1 MDSTTA
7 SDFPKATSG
16 KPGGLLGGLRV
27 LELGEQLAVPV
38 LGLVLVEQGAEVVRV
53 IDTARPAQDPVLAA
67 VLACGKREASLD
79 LGTPEG
85 RGMLAR
91 LAASADVVLCDR
103 GAVELA
109 ELGLDWEALRA
120 GPNPGLVSC
129 SIPAFAAGDPRA
141 GLPVHDALA
150 GAAGCLYE
158 RMLGA
163 PRFHDLPIPSVLAAL
178 FAGSGVVGALVARL
192 RTGRGQHVESTLF
205 GSALFAQILGV
216 FMKTGVPRGFVPLK
230 LVATPFMRAW
240 RCKDGR
246 YAYLHITLPAH
257 NARMLDVLDQ
267 QGLGQHARALRGVL
281 SADTV
286 RDPSQVGSIGEAKRI
301 IQVLQRIFLERT
313 ADEWEASLGQEL
325 CCIKVRTIDEWLT
338 DSLEAGMSDA
348 AKVDD
353 PVFGPL
359 LTAGPG
365 VVCPERPAVVGPR
378 APVADL
384 EALVAAWQAAPKP
397 VAVVP
402 AAGIPADPKHPLE
415 GLRVADLSR
424 IIAGPCAAR
433 ILAELGAEVTSIQS
447 PGALDWQLSFHLL
460 FNPGKR
466 SVTLDQQSNEGK
478 ATLRALFDD
487 LKPDVVLQ
495 NYRHLDVARS
505 IGVGPEAL
513 RERFPGLVYAHLN
526 AYGDVGRW
534 QERPGFEQVVQ
545 AVSGIQVSYGT
556 NGVPRL
562 LPTPVIDIGSG
573 LAGAL
578 AAMLGLYH
586 RERTGQG
593 VFVTTHL
600 TWVAVLLQV
609 LKVADVQRAAVLE
622 QARVRGHS
630 VTAPDPRHARLAG
643 LLRTRDG
650 WVAAMGPRE
659 EILTWL
665 HAEQAR
671 FDPEAPNPLPAAL
684 KAFRWKRLN
693 DLRHRLYKMGLSDD
707 IVLEPV
713 QPASKVVEA
722 LAELDLGPIPPVQ
735 RRPYAGCPKP
745 LAFIA
750 SPIRLSRTPAV
761 YVEPPTLR
769 GAATRE
775 VLARLGHDLP
785 EGAGTLPYPA
795 DKPLLIWLVGLI
807 RWGLFA
813 WRTGSI

>member
-1 MDSTTA
+1 MEPTTA
-7 SDFPKATSG
+7 T
-16 KPGGLLGGLRV
+16 GGLLGGLRV

-38 LGLVLVEQGAEVVRV
+38 LGMLLAEQGADVVRV
-53 IDTARPAQDPVLAA
+53 ADPARPALDPVLAA
-67 VLACGKREASLD
+67 VVARGKREASLD
-79 LGTPEG
+79 LATPEG
-85 RGMLAR
+85 KAALAR
-91 LAASADVVLCDR
+91 LAAAADVLLCDR
-103 GAVELA
+103 SAQDLSA
-109 ELGLDWEALRA
+109 LGLDVEALRS

-129 SIPAFAAGDPRA
+129 SIPAFPVGDPRSS
-141 GLPVHDALA
+141 LPVHDALA
-150 GAAGCLYE
+150 GAGGCLYE

-178 FAGSGVVGALVARL
+178 FAGSGVLSALIARL

-205 GSALFAQILGV
+205 GSALFAQILTV

-257 NARMLDVLDQ
+257 NARMLEVLDL
-267 QGLGQHARALRGVL
+267 QGLGRHAKALRDVL
-281 SADTV
+281 SDQTI

-301 IQVLQRIFLERT
+301 IRVLERIFVERT
-313 ADEWEASLGQEL
+313 ADEWEASLGKEL
-325 CCIKVRTIDEWLT
+325 CCIKVRTVDEWLT

-348 AKVDD
+348 ARVDD

-359 LTAGPG
+359 VTPGPG
-365 VVCPERPAVVGPR
+365 VVCPEQPAVVGPR
-378 APVADL
+378 APVGDL
-384 EALVAAWQAAPKP
+384 PDLLSTWEAAAKAAP
-397 VAVVP
+397 VAV
-402 AAGIPADPKHPLE
+402 AEGTPADPAHPLE

-433 ILAELGAEVTSIQS
+433 VLAELGAEVTSIQS

-466 SVTLDQQSNEGK
+466 SVTIDQQSDEGK

-513 RERFPGLVYAHLN
+513 RERFPGLVYTHLN
-526 AYGDVGRW
+526 AYGDVGVW

-545 AVSGIQVSYGT
+545 AVSGIQMSYGS

-573 LAGAL
+573 LSGAL
-578 AAMLGLYH
+578 AALLGVYH
-586 RERTGQG
+586 KRRTGQG

-600 TWVAVLLQV
+600 TWVSVLLQI
-609 LKVADVQRAAVLE
+609 LKVAEVQRARVTD
-622 QARVRGHS
+622 QAAARGRK
-630 VTAPDPRHARLAG
+630 VAFAEGRQPLAG

-650 WVAAMGPRE
+650 WVAAVGPRQE
-659 EILTWL
+659 MLTWL
-665 HAEQAR
+665 HAEQVR
-671 FDPEAPNPLPAAL
+671 FDPQAPNPMPAAL
-684 KAFRWKRLN
+684 KAFRWQRLN
-693 DLRHRLYKMGLSDD
+693 DVRHRLYKMGLSES
-707 IVLEPV
+707 IVLEPL
-713 QPASKVVEA
+713 QRARSLVED
-722 LAELDLGPIPPVQ
+722 LAGLDLGPIPPLR

-745 LAFIA
+745 LAYLA
-750 SPIRLSRTPAV
+750 SPIRLTCTPAAD
-761 YVEPPTLR
+761 VEPPTLR

-775 VLARLGHDLP
+775 VLGRLGQVLP

-795 DKPLLIWLVGLI
+795 DKPLLVWLVGLV

-813 WRTGSI
+813 WRSGSI